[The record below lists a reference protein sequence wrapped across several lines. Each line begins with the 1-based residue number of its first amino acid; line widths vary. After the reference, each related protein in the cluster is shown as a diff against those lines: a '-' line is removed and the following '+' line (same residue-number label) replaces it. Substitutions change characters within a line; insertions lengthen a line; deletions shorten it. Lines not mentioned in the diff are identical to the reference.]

1 MPSKNEPSN
10 VKYVV
15 EFLAF
20 MGLLVVGAYL
30 LCNGHEEAGGWL
42 LFGAVLYQLW

>member
-1 MPSKNEPSN
+1 MPSKNEPSS

-15 EFLAF
+15 EFPAF

-30 LCNGHEEAGGWL
+30 LCNHSCI
-42 LFGAVLYQLW
+42 AVSFR